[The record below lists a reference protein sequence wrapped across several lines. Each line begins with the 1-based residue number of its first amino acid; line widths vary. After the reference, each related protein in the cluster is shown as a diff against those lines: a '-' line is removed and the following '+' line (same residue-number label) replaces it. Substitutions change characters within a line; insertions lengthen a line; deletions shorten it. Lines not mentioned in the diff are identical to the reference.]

1 MVTEF
6 HGNKP
11 GNLDYRNFLDYLTY
25 GFYSVAK
32 NSVSAGQD
40 IQMRHFI
47 EHTWTWDKWVK
58 PCFGN

>member
-11 GNLDYRNFLDYLTY
+11 GNLGYRNYLDYLTY

-32 NSVSAGQD
+32 NSVSAGKD
-40 IQMRHFI
+40 IQKENTLLNTL
-47 EHTWTWDKWVK
+47 EH
-58 PCFGN
+58 GISE